1 MKKFKFYFVISVALS
16 IASCGTVK
24 EGFSNNKKNNSDEFL
39 VEKKSPLVMPP
50 EFNELPTPNERKL
63 HKNKISLLGGLLILL
78 SLILVFIQSFFTDNT
93 VFEKVFSFSKLE
105 FYYLF
110 FTCILVFLI
119 GFFDDKKGL

>member
-50 EFNELPTPNERKL
+50 EYNELPTPNERKL
-63 HKNKISLLGGLLILL
+63 QKDTNDIK
-78 SLILVFIQSFFTDNT
+78 SLISNSSNDEIKENLD
-93 VFEKVFSFSKLE
+93 EKNSTIENS
-105 FYYLF
+105 
-110 FTCILVFLI
+110 IL
-119 GFFDDKKGL
+119 KKIKKN

>member
-50 EFNELPTPNERKL
+50 EFNELPTPNERKVQ
-63 HKNKISLLGGLLILL
+63 KDTNDIK
-78 SLILVFIQSFFTDNT
+78 SLISNSSNDEIKENLD
-93 VFEKVFSFSKLE
+93 EKNSTIENS
-105 FYYLF
+105 
-110 FTCILVFLI
+110 IL
-119 GFFDDKKGL
+119 KKIKKN

>member
-50 EFNELPTPNERKL
+50 EYNELPTPNERKVQ
-63 HKNKISLLGGLLILL
+63 KETNDIK
-78 SLILVFIQSFFTDNT
+78 SLISNSSNEEIKENLD
-93 VFEKVFSFSKLE
+93 EKNSTIENS
-105 FYYLF
+105 
-110 FTCILVFLI
+110 IL
-119 GFFDDKKGL
+119 KKIKKN